1 MIKKKL
7 FSEKGKG
14 KKNLRMK
21 KKKKENENKRKISEK
36 NLQKFYNRCAKEG
49 IDRTVKNWIY

>member
-49 IDRTVKNWIY
+49 IDRTVKN